1 MTLRPLVP
9 SQIEAERLADLI
21 EDVRAIPAAA
31 FSRSTS
37 GVRRAIDLTVIPVQ
51 RAVVQIPAA
60 SVSLVE
66 AADHHFISYSR

>member
-1 MTLRPLVP
+1 MTLQRLVP

-37 GVRRAIDLTVIPVQ
+37 GVRRAIDLTAIPVQ
-51 RAVVQIPAA
+51 RAVVAIPAA
-60 SVSLVE
+60 SVSLIE
-66 AADHHFISYSR
+66 AAEHHFTNYSR